1 MKRYCINFLWI
12 VVVLPFYLIL
22 IVACLYS
29 YLLTILFANAGTKV
43 APFDWIDK
51 LDTICYELKNKY
63 L

>member
-12 VVVLPFYLIL
+12 VVAFPFYLII

-29 YLLTILFANAGTKV
+29 HLLTPMFTSMGGAK
-43 APFDWIDK
+43 PFDWIYK